1 MGWDG
6 VELNETNKDI
16 TGLSEREH
24 DKNDVRK
31 YVKYLVGM
39 NIGEKANIIVT
50 STQLLEVESI
60 WSDTE
65 KLMGRVIDVHALDAL
80 YLN

>member
-65 KLMGRVIDVHALDAL
+65 KLMGRVIDVHVLDAL

>member
-50 STQLLEVESI
+50 ST
-60 WSDTE
+60 
-65 KLMGRVIDVHALDAL
+65 
-80 YLN
+80 